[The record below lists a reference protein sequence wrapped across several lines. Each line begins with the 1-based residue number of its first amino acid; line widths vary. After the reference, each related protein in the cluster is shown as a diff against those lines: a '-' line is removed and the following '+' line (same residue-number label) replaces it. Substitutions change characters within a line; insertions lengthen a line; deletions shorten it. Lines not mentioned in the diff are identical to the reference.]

1 MSEITAPYPA
11 SDIRQEK
18 SWTAAKILYTG
29 LTGFCLLSYL
39 WTLAIGAGINNLP
52 TVIWIARLVSV
63 PLAVYL
69 GRLWKNKGFWK
80 VFFIFLDQADSIFGV
95 ALVVWLFYDIGI
107 LLYLGFVAVGAVTH
121 LILNMLLYFA
131 HLRKNMF

>member
-39 WTLAIGAGINNLP
+39 WTLTIGAGINNLP
-52 TVIWIARLVSV
+52 TIIWIARLVSV

-69 GRLWKNKGFWK
+69 GRLWKNKGFWILALYTIL
-80 VFFIFLDQADSIFGV
+80 FFLRCFIPTDDDRQTVHRGVMFFLFRSGS
-95 ALVVWLFYDIGI
+95 
-107 LLYLGFVAVGAVTH
+107 
-121 LILNMLLYFA
+121 
-131 HLRKNMF
+131 